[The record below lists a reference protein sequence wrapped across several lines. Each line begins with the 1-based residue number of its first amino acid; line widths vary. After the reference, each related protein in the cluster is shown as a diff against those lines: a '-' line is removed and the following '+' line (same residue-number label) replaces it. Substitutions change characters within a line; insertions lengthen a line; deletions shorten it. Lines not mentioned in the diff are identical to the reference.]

1 MAEILMVG
9 GRGHLI
15 AGVGHVLTAAIMLPE
30 VVPGL
35 FFFFWSF
42 GFCGF
47 FFGLVSDFCLP
58 WSAMDEEEATSQP
71 VLRRS
76 GRGG

>member
-35 FFFFWSF
+35 FFFWSL

-47 FFGLVSDFCLP
+47 FLAWFLISVCLGP
-58 WSAMDEEEATSQP
+58 QWMKKK
-71 VLRRS
+71 
-76 GRGG
+76 

>member
-30 VVPGL
+30 VVLGL
-35 FFFFWSF
+35 FFFFGVL
-42 GFCGF
+42 GFVV

-76 GRGG
+76 G